1 MSIQQIRDQA
11 REAVHAKFADAAIYR
26 APDQTVS
33 SCTVRRSVATLMS
46 DVGDLGGLSGIGN
59 AGFASTAER
68 EYICTF
74 LRREVTPQRGGV
86 IEFDDGMSF
95 RIERVHRPYGITIS
109 VDVELLTY
117 ADL

>member
-11 REAVHAKFADAAIYR
+11 REAVHAKFADTAVYR
-26 APDQTVS
+26 APDSTLT
-33 SCTVRRSVATLMS
+33 SCTVRRTVASTVN

-68 EYICTF
+68 GYVGTF

-86 IEFDDGMSF
+86 LEFDDGMIF
-95 RIERVHRPYGITIS
+95 RIERVHPPYGLTIS
-109 VDVELLTY
+109 VEMELLSS
-117 ADL
+117 